1 MTAPASA
8 ATSVVNLASVLD
20 AGQRQRLRDAT
31 GLDPVGAL
39 EYFDR
44 FYAAPLAA
52 RLDVTQARILDCACG
67 FGWLSAALALRGA
80 RQVVA
85 ADLDPSAL
93 AVARLVIGE
102 LGLADRVE
110 VMSADVTRL
119 PFPDRHFDAVCT
131 IETIEHVPIA
141 PAMTEL
147 ARVCRRFLVI
157 ETINRRFPLDTH
169 DTSLPLVHW
178 LPTPLRAAVHRGV
191 GATPQPNRYPTLEQI
206 EGPLAGFTLRTHFKT
221 FDDVEEWE
229 RAFPFA
235 HPYQGG
241 RVVALTDPKWRAK
254 RAYFRAVF
262 ALLGHRGRAAL
273 DKIMGIY
280 ERT

>member
-1 MTAPASA
+1 MTTLPP
-8 ATSVVNLASVLD
+8 TPPLD
-20 AGQRQRLRDAT
+20 AAQRRRLQELT
-31 GLDPVGAL
+31 GLEPLGAL
-39 EYFDR
+39 SYFDR

-52 RLDVTQARILDCACG
+52 RLDVTKARILDCACG

-80 RQVVA
+80 REIVA

-93 AVARLVIGE
+93 AKARALVDA
-102 LGLADRVE
+102 LALNDRVTIIE
-110 VMSADVTRL
+110 ADVTKL

-131 IETIEHVPIA
+131 VETIEHVPIA

-147 ARVCRRFLVI
+147 ARVCRRFFLI

-169 DTSLPLVHW
+169 DTALPLVHW
-178 LPTPLRAAVHRGV
+178 LPSSLRAAVHRRV
-191 GATPQPNRYPTLEQI
+191 GGPPQPNRYPSLADI
-206 EGPLAGFTLRTHFKT
+206 EGPLQAFVLRTHFKT

-229 RAFPFA
+229 RVFPFA

-241 RVVALTDPKWRAK
+241 RAVSLQQRKWRAK

-262 ALLGHRGRAAL
+262 GVFGHRGRAAL